1 MKYFIE
7 TAVSAIAVVGF
18 LWQIAKGYQAIYEAI
33 DQKNDMLSHR
43 IFELEK
49 QLEIH
54 EVECSE
60 SLKRIE
66 LLVSKLVTSQ
76 ASRYPLL

>member
-1 MKYFIE
+1 MKHFIE
-7 TAVSAIAVVGF
+7 TFVSAIAIVGF

-33 DQKNDMLSHR
+33 DQKDDALALR

-49 QLEIH
+49 KLEVH

-60 SLKRIE
+60 TLKRIE
-66 LLVSKLVTSQ
+66 LMVSRLVSVY
-76 ASRYPLL
+76 SRYPLQ